1 MGITVIELEYSLGHL
16 LVVKSKQM
24 KSCCRPHTVSPS
36 EEDIR

>member
-1 MGITVIELEYSLGHL
+1 MGITVRELEHLGHL